1 LGPVGASVGSVFER
15 AIKGVIM
22 ANPYDV
28 ERSWPDYFLEERK
41 LFDEGQGTYKT
52 GEHPVWTVHCPLG
65 YIGNSTIIEGDD
77 GLIVYDTGINA
88 DAGAHILSEIR
99 KISDKPIKA
108 IFYSHHHADHYS
120 GTGSL
125 VDIADVEAGNVT
137 IYAWDNFEEEM
148 ANEFGAILP
157 RQIMGVA
164 YYGGPVLP
172 PEELHHHG
180 IGLHTLG
187 GTAAYIPPT
196 ETLSEDTQLEIAGVK
211 LNVFYTGGEAISE
224 FGIHIPQFDMV
235 IIADEFFTGIPN
247 MHSIRGSK
255 PRLPENYMKALD
267 RVREIRPRWLLG
279 SHIIPI
285 EGKDTIYDE
294 VTRYRDATQYLWDQ
308 SIRLINKGYTP
319 VELQHALKDL
329 PDHLN
334 QPPYSVPTY
343 GTPFT
348 TVPEFFTGWVSWF
361 DGDATNL
368 LPTEPKIRATRFVE
382 LMGGGDA
389 VLEAAK
395 LAQADGD
402 HQFAAE
408 LAQLVVRA
416 DPDNEDAKLVKAAAL
431 RARGH
436 QELNPIARSWY
447 LTGAL
452 ELEGAFDPAV
462 VLQEGMKN
470 FESSATVRDTAKNWR
485 YLLDAEAAGE
495 TRLVI
500 GIRATD
506 SGDELT
512 VTLRNSVLSTED
524 GISADADAVVELVTA
539 DIVGRPNVSAVKT
552 VDGDADAFGRLVAFL
567 DTEPTIFYMHQR

>member
-368 LPTEPKIRATRFVE
+368 LPTEPKTRATRFVE

-431 RARGH
+431 RARGY